1 MNHKVANA
9 MKMWK
14 GNRNTT
20 TLLFSLKW
28 LEILHQDIRTQV
40 ETIVMELFNNILFHK
55 DGPAN
60 KQHTNQS
67 IDYPCKIISP

>member
-1 MNHKVANA
+1 MNKLANG
-9 MKMWK
+9 MKTCK
-14 GNRNTT
+14 GNWNTI

-40 ETIVMELFNNILFHK
+40 ETIVMEIFNNILFHK

-67 IDYPCKIISP
+67 IDYP